1 MATFDI
7 RTFGCQ
13 MNVHDSER
21 LEEVLRR
28 SGHARVDAAE
38 APDVVL
44 LNTCSIREKA
54 EQKLRS
60 EVGRL
65 AVAKRERPDML
76 IVVAGCLAQQEGER
90 LMKRLPAI
98 DLMIGPDNIPELPDL
113 LADALLGGPPAVRT
127 VFDTDAPRFLT
138 APHAVAGQPTAYV
151 TTMKGCNERCTYC
164 IVPRTR
170 GRERYRPSQEIV
182 DEIRVLAETGV
193 AEVTLLGQ
201 TVNSYR
207 DPTGRLSVTAGDD
220 PDESAFAALIR
231 AILDQVPQL
240 HRLRYTSPHPRHLTP
255 SLIAAHRDLAPRLV
269 RHIHLPVQSGSDR
282 MLKRMAR
289 RYRRAEFVARL
300 ERLQAAVPGLT
311 WSTDIIV
318 GFSRE
323 TEEDFAET
331 LSLVE
336 DARPTGVFAF
346 KYSPRPFTPALRM
359 GDDVPESVKSE
370 RLSRLFAV
378 SERLV
383 GAHLQGMVAS
393 RQRVL
398 VEGPSK
404 ARPENWSGRTER
416 NEIVHISGATELAL
430 SHRIVEVEVVEA
442 YKHSL
447 RAELTAAS
455 RREASNW
462 AAAGPPRPEAR
473 ILARPAAGPAG
484 KRRLTIVRA
493 S

>member
-28 SGHARVDAAE
+28 AGHARARE
-38 APDVVL
+38 GEPDVVL

-60 EVGRL
+60 EVGKL
-65 AVAKRERPDML
+65 AVRKRERPDML
-76 IVVAGCLAQQEGER
+76 IVVAGCLAQQEGEK

-127 VFDTDAPRFLT
+127 IFDVDAPRFLT

-164 IVPRTR
+164 IVPYTR
-170 GRERYRPSQEIV
+170 GPERYRDSQAIV
-182 DEIRVLAETGV
+182 DEIRVLVETGV
-193 AEVTLLGQ
+193 REITLLGQ
-201 TVNSYR
+201 TVNSYQ
-207 DPTGRLSVTAGDD
+207 DPSERLALAPEADPDD
-220 PDESAFAALIR
+220 PDESAFAALVR
-231 AILDQVPQL
+231 EILTAVPDL
-240 HRLRYTSPHPRHLTP
+240 WRLRYTSPHPRHLTP

-269 RHIHLPVQSGSDR
+269 QHIHLPVQSGSDR
-282 MLKRMAR
+282 MLKRMLR
-289 RYRRAEFVARL
+289 RYRRAEYV
-300 ERLQAAVPGLT
+300 ERLAKLREAVPGIT
-311 WSTDIIV
+311 VSTDIIV
-318 GFSRE
+318 GFSGE
-323 TEEDFAET
+323 TDEDFEAT

-336 DARPTGVFAF
+336 EVGHTGVFGF
-346 KYSPRPFTPALRM
+346 KYSPRPFTPALKM
-359 GDDVPESVKSE
+359 GDDVPEEVKSE
-370 RLSRLFAV
+370 RLSRLFAL
-378 SERLV
+378 SERLIGEHLKALV
-383 GAHLQGMVAS
+383 GT
-393 RQRVL
+393 RQQVL

-404 ARPENWSGRTER
+404 ARPENMSGRSAR
-416 NEIVHISGATELAL
+416 NEIVHIPDASELSL
-430 SHRIVEVEVVEA
+430 SHRMVEVEIVEA

-447 RAELTAAS
+447 LGRLTAAS
-455 RREASNW
+455 REEAE
-462 AAAGPPRPEAR
+462 AAAPPVQP
-473 ILARPAAGPAG
+473 G
-484 KRRLTIVRA
+484 KRRLTVVA